1 MVSRTKVASAAGAG
15 AAACTAA
22 TFDGTTLLLLCCSA
36 ILASTKF
43 ESLKD
48 PLLPLARSVLSSST
62 VLLTAGHS
70 KQV

>member
-1 MVSRTKVASAAGAG
+1 MQALLALV
-15 AAACTAA
+15 CLCY
-22 TFDGTTLLLLCCSA
+22 FDGTTLLALCCSIPA
-36 ILASTKF
+36 WTKF